1 MTMSC
6 ASFAVLMGIVRH
18 LSEAQGMDVFVIS
31 FWRNLLSVL
40 VFAPWLVRYGPSV
53 LRTRRTGLLIR
64 RSVLMVISS
73 TSMFFAVTLM
83 PIAEATALSFTTPI
97 FSAILAVLVLRE
109 FVGPRRWIALCVGMI
124 GVVVI
129 LRPGAA
135 AIDPAAVL
143 PLLAAL
149 TFAAVI
155 ITGKQLAPTDSPERI
170 AFYLV
175 IYMIPISLVPA
186 LFFWQWPTASQLPWL
201 LAVGAAA
208 SFNMYCISRALRI
221 GEASQTLPYD
231 FVRLPFVALIGFV
244 FFNQRPEIWT
254 WLGAVLIFGSSVY
267 VTYRESK
274 AAKAEEPD
282 GQQRR
287 TGAAPPGPQ
296 P

>member
-1 MTMSC
+1 MTTSC
-6 ASFAVLMGIVRH
+6 ACFAILIGIVRH

-40 VFAPWLVRYGPSV
+40 VFAPWLVRHGPAV
-53 LRTRRTGLLIR
+53 LRTRRTGLLIWR
-64 RSVLMVISS
+64 AVLMVTSS
-73 TSMFFAVTLM
+73 TSMFFAVSLM

-97 FSAILAVLVLRE
+97 FSAILAVLILRE

-135 AIDPAAVL
+135 AIDPAAAL

-149 TFAAVI
+149 TFAVVI

-175 IYMIPISLVPA
+175 VYMVPISLVPA
-186 LFFWQWPTASQLPWL
+186 LFFWQWPAAHQLPWL
-201 LAVGAAA
+201 LAIGATA
-208 SFNMYCISRALRI
+208 SLNMYSLSRALRI

-231 FVRLPFVALIGFV
+231 FVRLPFVAVIGFV
-244 FFNQRPEIWT
+244 FFDQSPEVWT
-254 WLGAVLIFGSSVY
+254 WLGAAIIFGSSVY
-267 VTYRESK
+267 VTYREAK
-274 AAKAEEPD
+274 AARAAGPGD
-282 GQQRR
+282 PQRR
-287 TGAAPPGPQ
+287 TGPVPPGPQ